1 MPPCSYS
8 HYSLYAM
15 HVKLF
20 NSYPSQAFVYSFILI
35 SVYSFINHFI
45 GVCIHSFIRAIRRK
59 SISGHTKLLKPL
71 APALHG
77 RKCLALDLDETLVHS
92 SFEPVDNADFV
103 IPVVIEDV
111 THHVYVLKR
120 PGVDEFMKR
129 MGKLYEIVIY
139 TASLSK
145 YADPLLD
152 KLDIHNVIAARLFR
166 EHCVYFQGHYVK
178 DMSLLNRPINECIIV
193 DNSPMSYA
201 FHPENAIGCGSY
213 INCPKDV
220 EMWQL
225 ADFLENLSSGDDV
238 RGKTRLWR
246 QWCSKNPSSVP
257 NK

>member
-1 MPPCSYS
+1 MFFYITNRS
-8 HYSLYAM
+8 
-15 HVKLF
+15 
-20 NSYPSQAFVYSFILI
+20 
-35 SVYSFINHFI
+35 
-45 GVCIHSFIRAIRRK
+45 RK

-71 APALHG
+71 PAELHG

-92 SFEPVDNADFV
+92 SFQPVENADFI
-103 IPVVIEDV
+103 IPVVIEDT

-120 PGVDEFMKR
+120 PGVDEFMRR
-129 MGKLYEIVIY
+129 MGKIYEIVVY

-145 YADPLLD
+145 YANPLLD
-152 KLDIHNVIAARLFR
+152 KLDIHDVIHARLFR

-213 INCPKDV
+213 IDCPTDI

-225 ADFLENLSSGDDV
+225 ADFLENLNNTDDV

-257 NK
+257 K